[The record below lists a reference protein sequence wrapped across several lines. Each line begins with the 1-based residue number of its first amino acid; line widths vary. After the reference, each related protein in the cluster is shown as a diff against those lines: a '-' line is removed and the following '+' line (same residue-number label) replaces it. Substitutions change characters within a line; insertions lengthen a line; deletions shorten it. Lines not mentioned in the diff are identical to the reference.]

1 MNDKAEILSEA
12 STFIL
17 LALAEPLHGYG
28 IIKKVEEMS
37 HGRVRLGPG
46 TLYGALTNMVKKGW
60 IAPLPVE
67 NGERRKV
74 YKLTT
79 QGHAQLQSEM
89 DRLAALVG
97 YGEAALA
104 AWKETGKEI

>member
-1 MNDKAEILSEA
+1 MSEKAEILSEA

-28 IIKKVEEMS
+28 IIKKVEQMS
-37 HGRVRLGPG
+37 DGRVRLGPG
-46 TLYGALTNMVKKGW
+46 TLYGALTKMVKRKW
-60 IAPLPVE
+60 IEPLPVE

-74 YKLTT
+74 YKLTSI
-79 QGHAQLQSEM
+79 GHAQLQSEM

-97 YGEAALA
+97 FGQAALC
-104 AWKETGKEI
+104 AWKETRKEP

>member
-1 MNDKAEILSEA
+1 MSNSSKTLSEA

-37 HGRVRLGPG
+37 GGRVRLGPG
-46 TLYGALTNMVKKGW
+46 TLYGAMTKMVKKDW
-60 IAPLPVE
+60 ISPLPVE

-74 YKLTT
+74 YKLTSI
-79 QGHAQLQSEM
+79 GHAQLQSEM
-89 DRLAALVG
+89 DRLTALVG

-104 AWKETGKEI
+104 AWNVAGKET

>member
-1 MNDKAEILSEA
+1 MSEKAEILSEA

-28 IIKKVEEMS
+28 IIKKVEQMS
-37 HGRVRLGPG
+37 DGRVRLGPG
-46 TLYGALTNMVKKGW
+46 TLYGALTKMVKKGW
-60 IAPLPVE
+60 ILPLPVE
-67 NGERRKV
+67 NGARRKV

-79 QGHAQLQSEM
+79 LGHKQLQNEM
-89 DRLAALVG
+89 ARLTALVG

-104 AWKETGKEI
+104 AWKDARKDT

>member
-1 MNDKAEILSEA
+1 MSDKREILSEA

-28 IIKKVEEMS
+28 IIKKVEQMS
-37 HGRVRLGPG
+37 GGRVRLGPG
-46 TLYGALTNMVKKGW
+46 TLYGALTKMTKKDW
-60 IAPLPVE
+60 IRPLPVE

-74 YKLTT
+74 YELTAS
-79 QGHAQLQSEM
+79 GHAQLQSEM

-97 YGEAALA
+97 YGKAALD
-104 AWKETGKEI
+104 AWKDGRPKA